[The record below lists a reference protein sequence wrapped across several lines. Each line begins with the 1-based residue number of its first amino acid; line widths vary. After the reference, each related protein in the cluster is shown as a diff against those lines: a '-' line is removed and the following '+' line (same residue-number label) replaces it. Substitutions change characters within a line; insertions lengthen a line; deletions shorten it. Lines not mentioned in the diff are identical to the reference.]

1 MKLDLKTF
9 TIIEAGGTKT
19 DVVVCSGD
27 DVVYQNQFTGLN
39 PQTFP
44 QDYLIETIATI
55 ESEISRFEP
64 TNVYYY
70 GAGCSTDSSKLKIS
84 ALFTLPIVVEHDLL
98 ATARGL
104 LEKSSGI
111 AIILGTGSNSCCYD
125 GEHILANTPSLG
137 YILGDEGGGVHLGK
151 LLLRDYLHKKMPLE
165 LLEYMAQHYGD
176 TSSSILEE
184 LYQHKNPNAFLAK
197 FAKVLSENKELRY
210 AQELIKHSF
219 QSFIE
224 RYLMPYK
231 TLEFEV
237 SNEVWASGS
246 IALVWEDL
254 LRETLKEYSFNLK
267 KVVKSPLE
275 GLIEYHR
282 NI

>member
-1 MKLDLKTF
+1 MKTF

-27 DVVYQNQFTGLN
+27 DVVYQNQFMGLN

-44 QDYLIETIATI
+44 QDYLVETISEI

-70 GAGCSTDSSKLKIS
+70 GAGCSTDASKLKIS

-104 LEKSSGI
+104 LQHQSGI
-111 AIILGTGSNSCCYD
+111 AIILGTGSNSCVYD
-125 GEHILANTPSLG
+125 GENIVANTPSLG

-151 LLLRDYLHKKMPLE
+151 LVLRDYLHKKMPSE
-165 LLEYMAQHYGD
+165 LLEYMDHHNGD
-176 TSSSILEE
+176 TSRSILEE
-184 LYQHKNPNAFLAK
+184 LYQHKNPNAYLAK
-197 FAKVLSENKELRY
+197 FAQVLSIKKELSY
-210 AQELIKHSF
+210 AKELVKQSF

-224 RYLMPYK
+224 RYLLPYK
-231 TLEFEV
+231 NVKLV
-237 SNEVWASGS
+237 DSNDVWASGS
-246 IALVWEDL
+246 IALVWEEL
-254 LRETLKEYSFNLK
+254 LKDTLSQYGFTLM